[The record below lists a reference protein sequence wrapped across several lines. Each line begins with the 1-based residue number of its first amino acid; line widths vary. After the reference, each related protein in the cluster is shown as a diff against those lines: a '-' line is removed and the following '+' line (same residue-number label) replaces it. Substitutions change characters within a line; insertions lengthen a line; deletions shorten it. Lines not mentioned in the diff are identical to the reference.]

1 MKIDINHIAKL
12 ARLKIPE
19 EKFQRFEKDM
29 SNILDMVEKLPEMDM
44 GDMELDPSN
53 TMQLRE
59 DVAVPKKLREEILQN
74 APQTEAGCIVVP
86 KIVE

>member
-29 SNILDMVEKLPEMDM
+29 SNILDMVEKLPEKDM

-53 TMQLRE
+53 AMQLRE